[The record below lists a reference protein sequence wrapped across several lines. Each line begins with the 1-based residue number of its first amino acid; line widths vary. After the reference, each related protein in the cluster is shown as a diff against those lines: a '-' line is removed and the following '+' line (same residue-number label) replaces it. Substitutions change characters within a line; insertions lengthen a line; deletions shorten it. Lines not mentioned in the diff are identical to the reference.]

1 MKKSQGN
8 RTELLQGTL
17 DMLILR
23 VLAETPLHG
32 YAIGKR
38 LGEVSAGRL
47 EIPQGSL
54 YPALHRIEQ
63 RALVD
68 ATWTTIRGREAKVYA
83 INAKGRRKLKDE
95 ISGWEELASTVSL
108 VLNNA

>member
-1 MKKSQGN
+1 MSGQREKKKD
-8 RTELLQGTL
+8 LLQGTL

-32 YAIGKR
+32 YAVGKR
-38 LGEVSAGRL
+38 LREVSAGRL

-63 RALVD
+63 RGLVEAD
-68 ATWTTIRGREAKVYA
+68 WTTIRGREAKVYA
-83 INAKGRRKLKDE
+83 ITTKGRRQLEDE
-95 ISGWEELASTVSL
+95 ISGWQEIAGAVSL
-108 VLNNA
+108 VLDNA